1 MKMVVAFRKTKQHF
15 TKSYDLKINGQL
27 MVRDLSMI
35 LSWTGC
41 AESYTYNA
49 NNSSI
54 FFKKSMRN
62 LKFC

>member
-1 MKMVVAFRKTKQHF
+1 MKMVEAFRKTKQNF
-15 TKSYDLKINGQL
+15 TKNYDLKINGLL
-27 MVRDLSMI
+27 MFRDLSII

-49 NNSSI
+49 NNSSV
-54 FFKKSMRN
+54 FFKKSIRN